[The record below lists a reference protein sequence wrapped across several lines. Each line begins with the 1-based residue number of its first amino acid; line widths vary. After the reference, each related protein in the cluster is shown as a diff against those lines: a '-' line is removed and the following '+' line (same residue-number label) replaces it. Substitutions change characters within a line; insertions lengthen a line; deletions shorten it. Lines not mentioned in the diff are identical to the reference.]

1 MKLHKKLTNFYRPS
15 DDTFFLED
23 NLKHENGYSA
33 LDIGTGSGYLA
44 QVLLNNFE
52 FVVATDINFYNLK
65 SHYSK
70 SLHYICCE
78 NADALSYK
86 FDLVVCNPPY
96 LPSFTLEDITID
108 GGKDGIEVT
117 FNIINSAKNHI
128 TKSSNILFLA
138 SSLSN
143 YNKLLY
149 DLNII
154 GLKTTIVATKKLFFE
169 ELILIRAKLNV

>member
-1 MKLHKKLTNFYRPS
+1 
-15 DDTFFLED
+15 
-23 NLKHENGYSA
+23 
-33 LDIGTGSGYLA
+33 
-44 QVLLNNFE
+44 
-52 FVVATDINFYNLK
+52 
-65 SHYSK
+65 
-70 SLHYICCE
+70 
-78 NADALSYK
+78 
-86 FDLVVCNPPY
+86 VVCNPPY

-108 GGKDGIEVT
+108 GGKDGIEIT

-128 TKSSNILFLA
+128 TKSSSILFLA